1 MATRYSLML
10 ATALTAGLL
19 LVAGCAETQPAPS
32 GPAPETGTA
41 LPPPEPGE
49 NTEVDALQAPLPSDA
64 AAGKSSGEPVIVR
77 GPDGT
82 TWAVP
87 TATNEAIYQ
96 ADVED
101 CHRYALAQTRNDE
114 RIRDDRNAG
123 IDTLTSDSRYSGL
136 RKRVDEFD
144 MRNRRTALMS
154 SCMNSKGYARAD
166 TTLPRLE
173 F

>member
-1 MATRYSLML
+1 MITFFPVKL
-10 ATALTAGLL
+10 AAALSASLL
-19 LVAGCAETQPAPS
+19 LLAACSEMQPSSS

-49 NTEVDALQAPLPSDA
+49 NTQVDALQAPLPQA
-64 AAGKSSGEPVIVR
+64 ETSGEASEVVIIQ

-82 TWAVP
+82 TWRASR
-87 TATNEAIYQ
+87 ALDEEAYQ
-96 ADVED
+96 VDVDD
-101 CHRYALAQTRNDE
+101 CFRYASAQTRNDA
-114 RIRDDRNAG
+114 RIIDDRNAG

-144 MRNRRTALMS
+144 LRNRRKSLMS
-154 SCMNSKGYARAD
+154 SCMESKGYARAD
-166 TTLPRLE
+166 NVLPRLE